1 MWEVTYYKTSS
12 GRVPVLDYIESQ
24 ETERIAKIRNAFRL
38 LREFG
43 IGESQLDT
51 RKIKGKKDKKL
62 YELKISSSRII
73 YFIVS
78 EKKFVLVHGFTKKSN
93 KTPKKELSTAR
104 KRMRD
109 YFRR

>member
-1 MWEVTYYKTSS
+1 LTLH
-12 GRVPVLDYIESQ
+12 R
-24 ETERIAKIRNAFRL
+24 
-38 LREFG
+38 
-43 IGESQLDT
+43 
-51 RKIKGKKDKKL
+51 GKKDKKL

-73 YFIVS
+73 YFIAS

>member
-51 RKIKGKKDKKL
+51 RKIRGKKDKKL

-73 YFIVS
+73 YFITS